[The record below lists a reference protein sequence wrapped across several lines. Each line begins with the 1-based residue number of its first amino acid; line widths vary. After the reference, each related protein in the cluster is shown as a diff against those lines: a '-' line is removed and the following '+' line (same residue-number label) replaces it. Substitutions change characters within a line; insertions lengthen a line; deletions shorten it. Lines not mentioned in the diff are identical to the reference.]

1 VIPAVPDDLPDLG
14 VCLAVPPLRLSEH
27 RRLAAAAEEAGSAV
41 LGVGEA
47 RHDSLAV
54 AAMLIC
60 ATNRVPVMTA
70 VTTWARSP
78 VSAAVGALTLAEMC
92 QGRFTLGLGTMPA
105 AWNRDFHGIDPTR
118 PLARL
123 REYVA
128 VLRAAS
134 LAWAGSPAHF
144 SGEFFSVDG
153 YGTDRADSPGYEVPV
168 HLAATR
174 PAMARLAAEIGDG
187 VIVNVVHTR
196 RWLRERILPALAE
209 GDALSG
215 RRAHRTVMLRV
226 CVHDGSVAGRSEAM
240 SEAAASLNRYRQV
253 PYFREIA
260 AAEGLDPDR
269 LDHADIVTRF
279 VAVGTVDEI
288 RKRLATY
295 RGGFDAVLL
304 TPASG
309 LTLQRESRT
318 YEAILTMVGR
328 RARALRGDGPHASRQ
343 PVEPGRP

>member
-1 VIPAVPDDLPDLG
+1 MPDDLPDLG
-14 VCLAVPPLRLSEH
+14 VCLAVPPLRLPEH
-27 RRLAAAAEEAGSAV
+27 RRLAAAAEQAGSAM

-47 RHDSLAV
+47 RHDSLAA
-54 AAMLIC
+54 AAMLVC

-78 VSAAVGALTLAEMC
+78 VSAAVGALTLAEMS

-128 VLRAAS
+128 VVRAAAR
-134 LAWAGSPAHF
+134 AWAGSPAHF
-144 SGEFFSVDG
+144 SGEFFRVDG
-153 YGTDRADSPGYEVPV
+153 YGTHRADPPAYEVPI

-174 PAMARLAAEIGDG
+174 PAMARLAAQIGDG
-187 VIVNVVHTR
+187 VIVNVVHTP
-196 RWLRERILPALAE
+196 RWLRERVLAGLAE

-226 CVHDGSVAGRSEAM
+226 AVHDGSLAGRAQAM
-240 SEAAASLNRYRQV
+240 SDAGASLIRYRQV

-269 LDHADIVTRF
+269 LDHEDIVTRF

-288 RKRLATY
+288 LNRLATY
-295 RGGFDAVLL
+295 RGDVDAVLL

-309 LTLQRESRT
+309 LTPQRETST
-318 YEAILTMVGR
+318 YEAILTMVAQ
-328 RARALRGDGPHASRQ
+328 RARGLRGDGPPASRRH
-343 PVEPGRP
+343 VEPGHP